1 MQDGGEGEE
10 KEKEGDAPHEYSVED
25 ISVHSC
31 DTEGY
36 YTTFH
41 DFDGFQEVTQGFST
55 FDTVDALK
63 IVEDFDPEG
72 TLKLS
77 KEGTTMKDGVV
88 LREKK
93 RRPPPPSRTSSLYKV
108 NNNIVNLKFC

>member
-1 MQDGGEGEE
+1 MQDGGEEEGER
-10 KEKEGDAPHEYSVED
+10 DAPHEYSVED
-25 ISVHSC
+25 ISIHSC

-55 FDTVDALK
+55 FDTVDTLK

-88 LREKK
+88 LRAKK

-108 NNNIVNLKFC
+108 SNNIVN